1 MYVIYIYY
9 IISYY
14 IHIYI
19 YVYIYIY
26 TFNTYNLS
34 ITIETNIRVVNF
46 LDTIFDLINIIYKP
60 YQKTNDNP
68 VYINKNS
75 NHPPTVL
82 RQLAKSVSKRISE
95 TSFNEQIFKE
105 SIPI

>member
-14 IHIYI
+14 IYI
-19 YVYIYIY
+19 CIYIY

-46 LDTIFDLINIIYKP
+46 LDTIFDLINVIYKP
-60 YQKTNDNP
+60 YQNQMT
-68 VYINKNS
+68 
-75 NHPPTVL
+75 T
-82 RQLAKSVSKRISE
+82 QC
-95 TSFNEQIFKE
+95 T
-105 SIPI
+105 